1 MKCYV
6 DLSCHVVMQVTLMWH
21 VVVMQVTLMW
31 HVVVMQVTLMWHVV
45 VMQVTLMWHVVVIV
59 CVFKFKNIDNNILLY
74 SMLQRSCAQERE
86 STCTAS
92 CYHSP
97 YPIQYRLGILYI
109 LTGGD
114 VIETSCIWNFINV
127 LCLDTSETF
136 CFGTEIFFLSFL
148 SLLLT
153 LTMELSERLI
163 QVKSTAKHEKDFP
176 SYTQDDVVFLFGD
189 VIKPVGLVL
198 NHKNPLECYVLFP
211 PAAPM
216 QDIASLVEIPHGWG
230 SLCNWAYT
238 SHHLACLQ

>member
-1 MKCYV
+1 MSWPQNFTLCFKLGLNGWNFVNTIGTLCHEMLCWLV
-6 DLSCHVVMQVTLMWH
+6 MSCCHANDINVTCCCH
-21 VVVMQVTLMW
+21 ASDIDVTCCC
-31 HVVVMQVTLMWHVV
+31 HS
-45 VMQVTLMWHVVVIV
+45 V
-59 CVFKFKNIDNNILLY
+59 CLNLKDNILLY

-109 LTGGD
+109 LNGGNI
-114 VIETSCIWNFINV
+114 IETSCIWNFINV

-136 CFGTEIFFLSFL
+136 CFGAEIFFLSFL

-163 QVKSTAKHEKDFP
+163 QVKSTAKDGKDFP

-189 VIKPVGLVL
+189 VIRPVGLVL
-198 NHKNPLECYVLFP
+198 NHKNPLEWYVLFP
-211 PAAPM
+211 LWP
-216 QDIASLVEIPHGWG
+216 Q
-230 SLCNWAYT
+230 CRR
-238 SHHLACLQ
+238 